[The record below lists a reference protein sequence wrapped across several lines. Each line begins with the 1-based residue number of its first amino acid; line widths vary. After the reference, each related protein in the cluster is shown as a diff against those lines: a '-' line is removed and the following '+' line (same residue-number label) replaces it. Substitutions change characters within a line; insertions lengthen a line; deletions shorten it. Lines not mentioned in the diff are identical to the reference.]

1 MTRTISVHAEHSY
14 PVVIGHGLVDECATY
29 LDRSNYE
36 RALIIYPK
44 PVRHYAERVGA
55 SLMLK
60 DIDVA
65 FFEHPDGEAGK
76 DVDVLSRAWDAAGD
90 HRVGRSDLIVGV
102 GGGVTTDLAGFVA
115 ASWLRGISVLQ
126 IPTTL
131 LGMVDAAVG
140 GKTGINTNHGKNLA
154 GAFHSPVSVVA
165 DIDTLSTLPEA
176 DFNAGMAEIIKCGFI
191 SDPSILDLINAHG
204 PVTHNHKIVDD
215 LVEKA
220 VRVKATVVSQDLKE
234 SGLRETLNYGHTLAH
249 AIEKLENYGIRHGY
263 AVSIGCVY
271 AAHVAHVLGR
281 CDLECIDK
289 QVRVLNRAG
298 LPVSWSTDNFDR
310 VLEVMKSDKKV
321 RSSTIRMVLVSAPGL
336 ARVETID
343 EEVLREAARVM
354 GITDGN
360 H

>member
-1 MTRTISVHAEHSY
+1 MTRKISVHAEHSY
-14 PVVIGHGLVDECATY
+14 PVVIGHGLIDDCAHY
-29 LDRSNYE
+29 LDRNNYD
-36 RALIIYPK
+36 RALIIHSE
-44 PVRHYAERVGA
+44 PVRSYAARVGEA
-55 SLMLK
+55 LK
-60 DIDVA
+60 LRDINVA

-76 DVDVLSRAWDAAGD
+76 DVDVLASAWDAAGE

-115 ASWLRGISVLQ
+115 ASWLRGVSVLQ
-126 IPTTL
+126 VPTTL

-140 GKTGINTNHGKNLA
+140 GKTGINTNYGKNLA
-154 GAFHSPVSVVA
+154 GAFHSPVAVVA
-165 DIDTLSTLPEA
+165 DIDSLSTLPEA
-176 DFNAGMAEIIKCGFI
+176 DFNAGLAEIIKCGFI
-191 SDPSILDLINAHG
+191 SDPSIIDMVNAHG
-204 PVTHNHKIVDD
+204 PVKSDQKIVDD

-249 AIEKLENYGIRHGY
+249 AIEKLENYRIRHGY

-281 CDLECIDK
+281 CDRECIDK
-289 QVRVLNRAG
+289 QVRVLNRVG
-298 LPVSWSTDNFDR
+298 LPVTWSTDNFDR
-310 VLEVMKSDKKV
+310 VLDVMKSDKKV

-343 EEVLREAARVM
+343 EDVLREAARVM
-354 GITDGN
+354 GVTDDP